1 MTSIER
7 NSEIQKLQAAVDEE
21 RRMRNDVFEKNIAS
35 ASLQPEEEKAM
46 KDKYQKLAEEVDFYK
61 KLDIGL
67 KYEKNNP
74 TMDEIRE
81 SNMKWFIIS
90 VFVISVISISFYF
103 SVWV

>member
-1 MTSIER
+1 MKKER
-7 NSEIQKLQAAVDEE
+7 KK
-21 RRMRNDVFEKNIAS
+21 MRSFKKNIT
-35 ASLQPEEEKAM
+35 SLQPEEKEKAM
-46 KDKYQKLAEEVDFYK
+46 IKYKKLAEELDFYK
-61 KLDIGL
+61 KFDIGL

-74 TMDEIRE
+74 TMDEIRK

>member
-7 NSEIQKLQAAVDEE
+7 NLEIQKLQATVNKERKKKNEE
-21 RRMRNDVFEKNIAS
+21 FQKNITL
-35 ASLQPEEEKAM
+35 LQPEEKEKAII
-46 KDKYQKLAEEVDFYK
+46 KYQKLAEEVDFYK
-61 KLDIGL
+61 KFDIGL

-90 VFVISVISISFYF
+90 VFVISVICISFYF
-103 SVWV
+103 SVF